1 MIPPALAKLSQAG
14 SFMLISHSQG
24 GVPMAT
30 VFEMIINGEIP
41 STRLYEDDEV
51 LVILDINPVEKG
63 HSLVISKTAYPDFT
77 DCPADRLG
85 HMMEI
90 AQKVDLKLRST
101 LGCDGTNILINNG
114 PAAGQEIP
122 HLHIHVIPRYKD
134 DGQTF
139 GFEKT
144 KYADGE
150 IAQYG
155 ARLAL

>member
-1 MIPPALAKLSQAG
+1 
-14 SFMLISHSQG
+14 
-24 GVPMAT
+24 MAT

-114 PAAGQEIP
+114 PASGQEIP
-122 HLHIHVIPRYKD
+122 HLHIHVIPRYEN
-134 DGQTF
+134 DGQSL
-139 GFEKT
+139 GFTKT
-144 KYADGE
+144 KYEGDEISKMGE
-150 IAQYG
+150 
-155 ARLAL
+155 RLAL

>member
-1 MIPPALAKLSQAG
+1 MIPPALAKLSQAA

-30 VFEMIINGEIP
+30 VFEMIINGDIP

-51 LVILDINPVEKG
+51 LVILDINPIAKG
-63 HSLVISKTAYPDFT
+63 HSLVISKTAYPNFT
-77 DCPADRLG
+77 DCPAGRLA

-90 AQKVDLKLRST
+90 AQKVDLKLRSA

-155 ARLAL
+155 AMLAL

>member
-139 GFEKT
+139 GFQKT

>member
-1 MIPPALAKLSQAG
+1 
-14 SFMLISHSQG
+14 
-24 GVPMAT
+24 MAT
-30 VFEMIINGEIP
+30 IFEMIINAEIP

-63 HSLVISKTAYPDFT
+63 HSLVISKTAYPNFT
-77 DCPADRLG
+77 DCPAGRLA

-90 AQKVDLKLRST
+90 AQKVDLKLRSA

-134 DGQTF
+134 DGQSF
-139 GFEKT
+139 GFGKK
-144 KYADGE
+144 KYDEGE

>member
-1 MIPPALAKLSQAG
+1 
-14 SFMLISHSQG
+14 
-24 GVPMAT
+24 MAT
-30 VFEMIINGEIP
+30 VFEIIINGEIP

-155 ARLAL
+155 TRHPAGCDLMCKLHGGARA

>member
-1 MIPPALAKLSQAG
+1 
-14 SFMLISHSQG
+14 
-24 GVPMAT
+24 MAT
-30 VFEMIINGEIP
+30 VFEMIINGGIP

-51 LVILDINPVEKG
+51 LVILDINPIAKG

-90 AQKVDLKLRST
+90 AQKVDLKLRSA